1 MFLQEHMNPIHQLG
15 IFWGLNLLTC
25 YRLHPFPRFV
35 VEIEGWFW
43 SRRHGEGTKM
53 SPKSSNAKTP
63 AEQVFRDICSVT
75 RRHFSAEDEI
85 EVVPD
90 GLRGED
96 SMSCCRC

>member
-1 MFLQEHMNPIHQLG
+1 
-15 IFWGLNLLTC
+15 
-25 YRLHPFPRFV
+25 
-35 VEIEGWFW
+35 
-43 SRRHGEGTKM
+43 M

-96 SMSCCRC
+96 SMSCCRF